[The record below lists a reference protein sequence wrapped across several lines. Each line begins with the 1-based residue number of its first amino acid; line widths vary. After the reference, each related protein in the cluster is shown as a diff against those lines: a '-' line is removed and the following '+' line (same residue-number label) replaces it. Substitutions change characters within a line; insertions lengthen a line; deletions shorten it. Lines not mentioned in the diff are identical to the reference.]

1 MIDFREPKMNDRYI
15 GMATK
20 NLYQPVYDVIHAQ
33 SMWTDAA
40 SRWYTDFNKK
50 MIQNIDEMVNKS

>member
-1 MIDFREPKMNDRYI
+1 MTEFREPKMNPHYVSLF
-15 GMATK
+15 TK
-20 NLYQPVYDVIHAQ
+20 NIYQPVFDLIQSQ

>member
-1 MIDFREPKMNDRYI
+1 MIEFREPKMNPHYI
-15 GMATK
+15 SLATK
-20 NLYQPVYDVIHAQ
+20 NIYQPFFDLINAQ

-50 MIQNIDEMVNKS
+50 MINDINNMVNKS